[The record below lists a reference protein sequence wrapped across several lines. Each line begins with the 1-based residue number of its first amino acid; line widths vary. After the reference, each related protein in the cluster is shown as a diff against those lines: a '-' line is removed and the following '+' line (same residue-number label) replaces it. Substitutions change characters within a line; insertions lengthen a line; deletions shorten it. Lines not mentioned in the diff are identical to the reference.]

1 MQSLKRRRVCQYPWG
16 CAPTSILA
24 PCHFVASTKTLGTRR
39 GDGCKTGG
47 GMCGIYI
54 TPVTSYLLYIIKFEK
69 KKKTTLAVVLNN
81 WTKSW
86 HIVDERQPGACNR
99 EYQPP
104 KSWDFRWTDS
114 TGHLEFGEEPWV
126 PTKENQSH
134 QLSISF
140 PPNQMSKYWGVGS
153 VWW

>member
-1 MQSLKRRRVCQYPWG
+1 MQSLKRRRVCHCPWG

-24 PCHFVASTKTLGTRR
+24 PCHFGASTKTLGTRR

-69 KKKTTLAVVLNN
+69 KKTTLAVVLNN

-86 HIVDERQPGACNR
+86 HIDERQPGACNR

-114 TGHLEFGEEPWV
+114 TGHLEFGTMSSNQGKPKSSTVNFV
-126 PTKENQSH
+126 P
-134 QLSISF
+134 